1 MKALV
6 LVGGYGTRLRPLTFT
21 KPKPLVEFINI
32 PMMEHQVAALS
43 KVGVTE
49 IILAVGYQSKFMSA
63 FAQDMKDKYGVTVLM
78 SHEKDPLGTFG
89 AIKQAEDMLRSSDS
103 QSSFFVCNADIICDY
118 PFQEMIDYMQSHP
131 SAEGVIAL
139 TKVLEP

>member
-1 MKALV
+1 
-6 LVGGYGTRLRPLTFT
+6 
-21 KPKPLVEFINI
+21 
-32 PMMEHQVAALS
+32 
-43 KVGVTE
+43 
-49 IILAVGYQSKFMSA
+49 MSA

-118 PFQEMIDYMQSHP
+118 PFQEMIDYMQEHP

-139 TKVLEP
+139 TKVLEPQKYGVVLFNEEGRVTQFVEKPAVWVGDQINAGIYLLK